1 MTPPIGV
8 LEPYNNHTFPGAC
21 EATELY
27 TAEQVCAEKS
37 RRWVNWY
44 IADYVYAQPTA
55 ILICVFIALFAIVHQ
70 YSVYQSSRQNRSR
83 SRIYYRILALGRWL
97 AIKQFRIPGWS
108 SVSIGNCL
116 ILAGLGL
123 FFLLMTVVPQPYYW
137 PEIGW
142 AHSPPL
148 GTRTGWMALALLPFL
163 ITLASKRNPIAV
175 LTGLS
180 HERLQ
185 LFHRWCAF
193 FMLLLGLIHTFAF
206 VRYNAKAGTSQMMWS
221 MSSSYWT
228 GVAMLVPQIWL
239 TFMSVA
245 PIRNKYYEFFKM
257 SHRTVAAI
265 FTVFFF
271 LHCGWTLTS
280 WDYFWALLG
289 VYGSALLVRGI
300 LIIRNKLILRGSH
313 AHLSVL
319 DGNMLE
325 IRIPNSG
332 LHWKAGQHFFFRFT
346 GLNFFDSLQAH
357 PFTAC
362 TVPETGGGDLIAL
375 AKIRRGLMLDLANH
389 AFWQHGLHADVWVDG
404 PYGASLKM
412 LPAYKKILLLGGGSG
427 LSFVTSA
434 ANELVHTHGRTDFH
448 VVAVCRDQNQ
458 LQAYLDLLPNRSE
471 TKYRLTTRATG
482 LPIAA
487 GAADVQP
494 LLSHSQVDAEKQEKK
509 ASGGSGCCSSGGG
522 AEKSERVSPHEGEEA
537 ADEKVDHYFSAA
549 VPPQTIA
556 VEDIKSARPDLK
568 SIITQEVAEASG
580 SRLAIVACGPESF
593 MRDVQDQVA
602 QVQMDILK
610 GRSKVK
616 EVYLR
621 SEAFHW

>member
-1 MTPPIGV
+1 
-8 LEPYNNHTFPGAC
+8 
-21 EATELY
+21 
-27 TAEQVCAEKS
+27 
-37 RRWVNWY
+37 
-44 IADYVYAQPTA
+44 
-55 ILICVFIALFAIVHQ
+55 
-70 YSVYQSSRQNRSR
+70 
-83 SRIYYRILALGRWL
+83 
-97 AIKQFRIPGWS
+97 
-108 SVSIGNCL
+108 
-116 ILAGLGL
+116 
-123 FFLLMTVVPQPYYW
+123 
-137 PEIGW
+137 
-142 AHSPPL
+142 
-148 GTRTGWMALALLPFL
+148 
-163 ITLASKRNPIAV
+163 
-175 LTGLS
+175 
-180 HERLQ
+180 
-185 LFHRWCAF
+185 
-193 FMLLLGLIHTFAF
+193 
-206 VRYNAKAGTSQMMWS
+206 
-221 MSSSYWT
+221 
-228 GVAMLVPQIWL
+228 
-239 TFMSVA
+239 
-245 PIRNKYYEFFKM
+245 
-257 SHRTVAAI
+257 
-265 FTVFFF
+265 
-271 LHCGWTLTS
+271 
-280 WDYFWALLG
+280 
-289 VYGSALLVRGI
+289 
-300 LIIRNKLILRGSH
+300 
-313 AHLSVL
+313 
-319 DGNMLE
+319 MLE

-412 LPAYKKILLLGGGSG
+412 LPAYKKILLLGGGSGGFPCRLNLDARVLTGPSTVVLIG